1 MIRQR
6 RMGWQNSCLIPV
18 RTLERVKKTVSNI
31 KVGSSLRIEV
41 LDRKRAAAELA
52 DDVADLAQRSVES
65 NPFYEPDMLLPA
77 LRLIDTEEP
86 LTIICVRDGSR
97 LLGLFVMQLGTVRKG
112 VPITVLRSWSHR
124 YCFLS
129 SSLLDGQQGEAALAA
144 LAGWVE
150 SGRAPAAVL
159 EFPQIH
165 HQGPFA
171 RMLREVLQTREG
183 WVADVVIS
191 QRAVLSRANLGAPS
205 ISGRHAKELR
215 RLERRLAER
224 GTLNFDELPAD
235 GVVGPWM
242 DEFMALEASGWK
254 GREGTAIGQS
264 ATDRAFFKD
273 FAATAHAA
281 RRLQCLALRLNGVAI
296 AMKLNVFARD
306 QGFTLKI
313 AHDETFAKFSPG
325 VLLERFNER
334 RFAQTAS
341 VYTCM
346 DSCAIE
352 GHPMID
358 RLWPDRRQIAAVT
371 LAGRGMAARAF
382 VALRSRH
389 HARSA
394 ERLAACI

>member
-1 MIRQR
+1 
-6 RMGWQNSCLIPV
+6 
-18 RTLERVKKTVSNI
+18 
-31 KVGSSLRIEV
+31 
-41 LDRKRAAAELA
+41 
-52 DDVADLAQRSVES
+52 
-65 NPFYEPDMLLPA
+65 
-77 LRLIDTEEP
+77 
-86 LTIICVRDGSR
+86 
-97 LLGLFVMQLGTVRKG
+97 
-112 VPITVLRSWSHR
+112 
-124 YCFLS
+124 
-129 SSLLDGQQGEAALAA
+129 LLDGQQGEAALAA

-165 HQGPFA
+165 HHGPFA
-171 RMLREVLQTREG
+171 RLLREVLQTREG

-191 QRAVLSRANLGAPS
+191 QRAVLSRANLGAAS
-205 ISGRHAKELR
+205 ISGRHAKGLR

-224 GTLNFDELPAD
+224 GTLDFDELPAD

-264 ATDRAFFKD
+264 ATDRAFFAD

-281 RRLQCLALRLNGVAI
+281 RRLQCLALRLNGAAI

-313 AHDETFAKFSPG
+313 AHDEAFAKFSPG

-341 VYTCM
+341 AYTCM
-346 DSCAIE
+346 DSCAVE

-358 RLWPDRRQIAAVT
+358 RLWPDRRHMAAVT
-371 LAGRGMAARAF
+371 LAGRGMAARTF
-382 VALRSRH
+382 VALRASL
-389 HARSA
+389 HARRSA
-394 ERLAACI
+394 ELLSVRV

>member
-1 MIRQR
+1 MAKSLLRTCQ
-6 RMGWQNSCLIPV
+6 CV
-18 RTLERVKKTVSNI
+18 RALNTRGSNI
-31 KVGSSLRIEV
+31 KAGSSLRIDV

-52 DDVADLAQRSVES
+52 DDVADLAQRSLEC

-77 LRLIDTEEP
+77 LRLIDAEQP

-97 LLGLFVMQLGTVRKG
+97 LLGLFVMELKTVRKG

-129 SSLLDGQQGEAALAA
+129 SALLDGQQGEAALAA

-150 SGRAPAAVL
+150 SGRAPADVL

-183 WVADVVIS
+183 WVADVVMW

-205 ISGRHAKELR
+205 ISGRHAKALR

-224 GTLNFDELPAD
+224 GTLNFDELPSD

-264 ATDRAFFKD
+264 ATDRAFFME
-273 FAATAHAA
+273 FAEAAHAA
-281 RRLQCLALRLNGVAI
+281 RRLQCLALRLNGAAI
-296 AMKLNVFARD
+296 AMKLNVFTRD

-313 AHDETFAKFSPG
+313 AHDEAFAKFSPG

-334 RFAQTAS
+334 RFAQMTS
-341 VYTCM
+341 TYTCM
-346 DSCAIE
+346 DSCAME

-358 RLWPDRRQIAAVT
+358 RLWPDRLQIASVT
-371 LAGRGMAARAF
+371 LAGHGMAARAF
-382 VALRSRH
+382 VALRARV
-389 HARSA
+389 HARRSA
-394 ERLAACI
+394 ELLSVRR